1 MCIIEGNKIRRKKM
15 KKILILILALTMIL
29 SCVPFTTQ
37 AAATK
42 YSANVDGVDSDV
54 SGRKIIVFPN
64 EYDTVRTIAAGKYG
78 FNNANLMI
86 FDANGQMI
94 EVGKNIIDGSGS
106 PQLSVKIPAGGF
118 LVALGSGVS
127 GDAKKVFDIAMNDA
141 MLYNATMTVIRDI
154 KCKFNAASLD
164 LDFEV
169 EPDKPETENTKKF
182 LFVGNS
188 TTYFNGTPLKFKA
201 LCEAAGLD
209 VSVTYCTNGSAYLS
223 EFADSEHKY
232 GKELRAALNA
242 QKFDYVVLQDAAS
255 ATENQA
261 DAALSTIL
269 PLIEDNG
276 AEALLYM
283 RYTSELEPEVRNHNV
298 ARYFMLYNNLA
309 EKYSLKY
316 APIVLAFNHCV
327 ETYPE
332 IDLYGDDDSHHSAEG
347 SYLIACTWMY
357 SYFGVSPV
365 GNTYTAN
372 LDPDVA
378 AKLQEM
384 AKKGVDEEYDP
395 SETLQSVYEENG
407 KKYHNIAIGKDY
419 TSNGKKYNGNW
430 TETGDD
436 GKPLGKYTDGF
447 AALFGNEAAIGGYSS
462 PEMDITIDLEGKG
475 EIKRITTDLFGG
487 TWGIGDPN
495 NAEISFFVS
504 TDGKKFTELEGTVKE
519 ESEEQADDWKRTL
532 YTVTLETPVEA
543 THVKV
548 RYAVEGNFCWLS
560 EINVFSDKSTFKSNT
575 PEESI
580 PDESIPE
587 ESIPDESISDESVV
601 DESTSVETSQTEDTS
616 KPDETKN
623 NNVLKTVLGA
633 ALGVILAGGVI
644 FYLSKKKKK

>member
-1 MCIIEGNKIRRKKM
+1 MYNKNKKIRRKKM
-15 KKILILILALTMIL
+15 KKLLILILALIL
-29 SCVPFTTQ
+29 ILQCVPFTTL
-37 AAATK
+37 AATET
-42 YSANVDGVDSDV
+42 YSANVDAIDTDV
-54 SGRKIIVFPN
+54 SGKKIIVFPN
-64 EYDTVRTIAAGKYG
+64 EYETVRTIAAGKYG
-78 FNNANLMI
+78 FKNAYLMV
-86 FDANGQMI
+86 FDKNGQMI
-94 EVGKNIIDGSGS
+94 EVGKNLIDGEGS

-118 LVALGSGVS
+118 LVALGTSVT
-127 GDAKKVFDIAMNDA
+127 GDAKKVFDIAINDA

-154 KCKFNAASLD
+154 KCKFNSSNMD

-169 EPDKPETENTKKF
+169 TPDKAETENTKKF

-223 EFADSEHKY
+223 EFADSTHDY
-232 GKELRAALNA
+232 GKKLRNILETK
-242 QKFDYVVLQDAAS
+242 KFDYVVLQDAAS
-255 ATENQA
+255 ATEKQA
-261 DAALSTIL
+261 DDALNIIL
-269 PLIEDNG
+269 PLVEKNG

-283 RYTSELEPEVRNHNV
+283 RYTSELEPEIRKHNV

-309 EKYSLKY
+309 EKYSLRY

-357 SYFGVSPV
+357 SYLGVDPV

-372 LDPDVA
+372 LPTDVA

-384 AKKGVDEEYDP
+384 AKKGVDEAYDP
-395 SETLQSVYEENG
+395 TEMLQNVYEENG
-407 KKYHNIAIGKDY
+407 KKYHNIAIGKTY
-419 TSNGKKYNGNW
+419 KSNGTKYQGNW

-447 AALFGNEAAIGGYSS
+447 AALFGSEAAIGGYSS

-560 EINVFSDKSTFKSNT
+560 EINVFADKDAYVSNT

-580 PDESIPE
+580 PEESKPE
-587 ESIPDESISDESVV
+587 ESGADESVT
-601 DESTSVETSQTEDTS
+601 EEISQTEDTS
-616 KPDETKN
+616 KTEEPKN
-623 NNVLKTVLGA
+623 NNIVKTVLGA
-633 ALGVILAGGVI
+633 VFGVLLAGGVI
-644 FYLSKKKKK
+644 LYLSKKKKNK

>member
-1 MCIIEGNKIRRKKM
+1 M
-15 KKILILILALTMIL
+15 KKLLILILALIL
-29 SCVPFTTQ
+29 ILQCVPFTTL
-37 AAATK
+37 AATET
-42 YSANVDGVDSDV
+42 YSANVDAIDTEV
-54 SGRKIIVFPN
+54 SGKRIVVFPN
-64 EYDTVRTIAAGKYG
+64 EYDTVRTIASGKYG
-78 FNNANLMI
+78 FKNAYLMV
-86 FDANGQMI
+86 FDENGQMI
-94 EVGKNIIDGSGS
+94 EVGKNLIDGEGS
-106 PQLSVKIPAGGF
+106 PQLSVKIPSGGF
-118 LVALGSGVS
+118 LVALGPNVS
-127 GDAKKVFDIAMNDA
+127 GGAKKVFDIAMNDA

-154 KCKFNAASLD
+154 KCKFNSSNMD

-169 EPDKPETENTKKF
+169 TPDKAETENTKKF

-201 LCEAAGLD
+201 LCDAAGLD

-223 EFADSEHKY
+223 EFADSTHDY
-232 GKELRAALNA
+232 GKKLRNALNS

-255 ATENQA
+255 ATEKQA
-261 DAALSTIL
+261 DDALRTIL

-283 RYTSELEPEVRNHNV
+283 RYTSELDPEIRKHNV

-309 EKYSLKY
+309 EKYSLRY
-316 APIVLAFNHCV
+316 APIVLSFNHCV
-327 ETYPE
+327 ENYPE

-357 SYFGVSPV
+357 SYLGVDPV

-372 LDPDVA
+372 LDPEVA

-384 AKKGVDEEYDP
+384 AKKGVDEAYDP
-395 SETLQSVYEENG
+395 TEMLQNVYEENG
-407 KKYHNIAIGKDY
+407 KKYHNIAIGKTY
-419 TSNGKKYNGNW
+419 KSNGTKYQGNW

-447 AALFGNEAAIGGYSS
+447 AALFGSEAAIGGYSC

-487 TWGIGDPN
+487 AWGIGDPN
-495 NAEISFFVS
+495 KAEIKFLVS

-519 ESEEQADDWKRTL
+519 ESEDQADDWKRTL

-548 RYAVEGNFCWLS
+548 RYSVEGNFCWLS
-560 EINVFSDKSTFKSNT
+560 EINVFSDKSTFESNT
-575 PEESI
+575 PE
-580 PDESIPE
+580 ESIPE
-587 ESIPDESISDESVV
+587 ESIPDESKSEESCADESMT
-601 DESTSVETSQTEDTS
+601 EETSQTEDTS
-616 KPDETKN
+616 KTEEPKN
-623 NNVLKTVLGA
+623 NNIVKAVLGA
-633 ALGVILAGGVI
+633 VLGVVLAGGVI
-644 FYLSKKKKK
+644 LYLSKKKKNK